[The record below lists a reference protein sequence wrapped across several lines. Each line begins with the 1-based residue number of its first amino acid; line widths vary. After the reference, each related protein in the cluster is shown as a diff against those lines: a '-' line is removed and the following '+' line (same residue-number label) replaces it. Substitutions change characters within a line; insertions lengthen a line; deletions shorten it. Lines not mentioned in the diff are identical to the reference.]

1 MDAIASGNAR
11 IKPESI
17 TETANSIVTII
28 FVMLIIIAFMIT
40 KKQQVKKQSY
50 ALLKGARLRP
60 LIFFTT

>member
-1 MDAIASGNAR
+1 
-11 IKPESI
+11 
-17 TETANSIVTII
+17 
-28 FVMLIIIAFMIT
+28 MIT